1 MISAYFEDKGLVR
14 QQLDSFNDFI
24 NTSLQDIV
32 DENAVI
38 TVTPQNQHLPGSQL
52 EEEVEETKEY
62 QVRPCVHV
70 CKWTRGKGW
79 CGISS

>member
-1 MISAYFEDKGLVR
+1 VISAYFEDKGLVR

-38 TVTPQNQHLPGSQL
+38 TVTPQNQHLPGSQV
-52 EEEVEETKEY
+52 EEEEETKEY
-62 QVRPCVHV
+62 QVRPCVMCV
-70 CKWTRGKGW
+70 NGREGRDCTG
-79 CGISS
+79 